1 MKEKEE
7 KEKELQD
14 STEIKQKKNAVKD
27 AIDEVRKA
35 EALVKEDMSKGK
47 TAAND
52 SDMQSETSRLEN
64 LVKKALIEVQKGQE
78 KQEMKIEKMLAE
90 KHVMSIT

>member
-47 TAAND
+47 TTAND